1 VHSRAA
7 PAYHPYMRWHALD
20 LFRGATMAA
29 MVIVNNPGDWNHV
42 YAPLLHAPWSGWTP
56 TDLIFPFFLFI
67 VGVALTFADARRLA
81 WSVVLRRAAVLFGL
95 GLFLAGF
102 PRFHV
107 VTWRIPGVLQRI
119 SVCYLAG
126 VAVLRLVGSHDPGRE
141 LRRVVGVIGVLLLGY
156 WAALTLVPVPA
167 GTAGD
172 LSAEGNLG
180 AWIDRTLL
188 RGHLSQRDWDPEGIL
203 STLPAIATTLLGM
216 MAGRWARDATTS
228 PRRLVQG
235 LALWGLGGML
245 AGLAWHLVF
254 PINKYLWTSSYVLFT
269 GGVAAA
275 SLAACSWWADVSPSP
290 MRRRLSEPLMAL
302 GRNAILLFVLSE
314 LIAKTLIYVPAPDR
328 FGTLGSWIHEHLF
341 VPLASPKNASLL
353 YALANLM
360 LLWALL
366 WWLHRRRRYLT
377 V

>member
-1 VHSRAA
+1 
-7 PAYHPYMRWHALD
+7 
-20 LFRGATMAA
+20 
-29 MVIVNNPGDWNHV
+29 
-42 YAPLLHAPWSGWTP
+42 
-56 TDLIFPFFLFI
+56 
-67 VGVALTFADARRLA
+67 
-81 WSVVLRRAAVLFGL
+81 
-95 GLFLAGF
+95 
-102 PRFHV
+102 
-107 VTWRIPGVLQRI
+107 
-119 SVCYLAG
+119 
-126 VAVLRLVGSHDPGRE
+126 
-141 LRRVVGVIGVLLLGY
+141 VVGVIGVLLLGY

-216 MAGRWARDATTS
+216 MAGRWARDATTL